1 MMALFRP
8 IFAGL
13 LLLLGLAACAPVD
26 PYYRG
31 HWDYGYPRGG
41 TIYGPS
47 GGSWYDDDYYRRPH
61 HRPKPHHDRHDRAD
75 ERRHGEDR
83 REDRGR
89 PPERSRP
96 GQGRGRDG
104 VSPEPPRVMPG
115 PAERRIRR
123 DLDRFDRVPEREL
136 SPRDYREKERLE
148 RQLYEL
154 RKRRSENRQRFLTGA
169 ERKRPRDPGESVAR
183 DARAKRAAAD
193 RAARNRELEQARRS
207 APTAARGR
215 DAVSRKRERTRRL
228 RQKLQADGRPTLDRG
243 RPRSTIRGGIP
254 TIEEGR

>member
-1 MMALFRP
+1 MALFRHVS
-8 IFAGL
+8 AGL

-31 HWDYGYPRGG
+31 HWDYGYPPGG

-47 GGSWYDDDYYRRPH
+47 GGYWYDDGYGRRPH
-61 HRPKPHHDRHDRAD
+61 HRPKHRH
-75 ERRHGEDR
+75 ERSGDR
-83 REDRGR
+83 RRGEDRGR
-89 PPERSRP
+89 PPERSRSEP
-96 GQGRGRDG
+96 GRGRGRDG
-104 VSPEPPRVMPG
+104 VSPEPPRVRPG
-115 PAERRIRR
+115 PGERRIRR

-148 RQLYEL
+148 RELYER
-154 RKRRSENRQRFLTGA
+154 RKQRSENRQRFLTGA

-193 RAARNRELEQARRS
+193 RAARNRQLEQARRS
-207 APTAARGR
+207 DATAARGR
-215 DAVSRKRERTRRL
+215 EAVARKRERTRRL
-228 RQKLQADGRPTLDRG
+228 REKLQSDGRPTLDR
-243 RPRSTIRGGIP
+243 RRQRSAIVGGIP